1 MNLPLSGLVKERV
14 TITIRAEHDSK
25 IRTLQSKLIASTHR
39 NWSYSKVIE
48 LIIDQGLKSFS
59 VEKVKKLS

>member
-1 MNLPLSGLVKERV
+1 MNLRFSGLVKERV
-14 TITIRAEHDSK
+14 TITIRAEHDNK
-25 IRTLQSKLIASTHR
+25 IRILQSKLIASTQR

-59 VEKVKKLS
+59 VEKAKKSL

>member
-1 MNLPLSGLVKERV
+1 LRLSGLVKERV
-14 TITIRAEHDSK
+14 TITIRAEHDDK
-25 IRTLQSKLIASTHR
+25 IRILQSKLIASTQR

-59 VEKVKKLS
+59 VEKAKKSL